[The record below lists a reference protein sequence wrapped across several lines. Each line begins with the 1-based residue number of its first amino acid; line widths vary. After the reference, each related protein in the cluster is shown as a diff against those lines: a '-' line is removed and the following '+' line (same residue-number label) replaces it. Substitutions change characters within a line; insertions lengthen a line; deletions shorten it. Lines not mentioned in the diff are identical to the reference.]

1 MDEFYLDANGT
12 DGSDPSKIDRVYS
25 DGTRIPLS
33 DADWKAAEKAA
44 KEARRVEL
52 RSKVAKV
59 KDEKLSLS
67 ELREV
72 VLALAELMGGLY
84 GD

>member
-12 DGSDPSKIDRVYS
+12 DGSDPSKIDRVYP

-33 DADWKAAEKAA
+33 EVDWKAAEMAA
-44 KEARRVEL
+44 KKARQEEL
-52 RSKVAKV
+52 KAKVAQV
-59 KDEKLSLS
+59 KDEKLTLP

-72 VLALAELMGGLY
+72 LAALVELMGAL
-84 GD
+84 DA

>member
-1 MDEFYLDANGT
+1 MDKFYLDANGT
-12 DGSDPSKIDRVYS
+12 DGSDPAKVDRVYP

-33 DADWKAAEKAA
+33 EVDWKAAELAA
-44 KEARRVEL
+44 KETRRAEL

-59 KDEKLSLS
+59 KDDKLTLP

-72 VLALAELMGGLY
+72 VAALAEFVEALEV
-84 GD
+84 